1 MALAI
6 GVDVGGTK
14 ILAAAIDTDHPTKLL
29 RAHRVPTPAGTGA
42 VDAITEV
49 VARLRDEATAAGHGP
64 VMGVGVGLP
73 GLVGPDGVLFGAP
86 HVPDLVGLPLRS
98 TLATAL
104 GLPVTIDNDAN
115 CAAWAEVVAGVGR
128 GTSEVLVVTLGTG
141 IGGGL
146 VIDGTLRHGAHGA
159 AGEPGHMVVDPA
171 GPACPCGRRG
181 CWERYASG
189 TGLGLLGQAA
199 AAAGDAPA
207 LLARAGSA
215 DAVRGEDVVNVARN
229 GDRGA
234 RAVIESFAGWLGLG
248 LANLVTLLDPELV
261 VVGGGLADVADLFL
275 DRAREVM
282 VAQSLGAPTRPPA
295 RLEVATLGS
304 DAGVIG
310 AALVAVPPAEPAFAR
325 R

>member
-14 ILAAAIDTDHPTKLL
+14 VLAALIDTDEPTKIL
-29 RAHRVPTPAGTGA
+29 RAHRVPTPSGSGA
-42 VDAITEV
+42 VDTVGEV
-49 VARLRDEATAAGHGP
+49 VAHLCDEAGAVGHGP
-64 VMGVGVGLP
+64 VVAVGVGMP
-73 GLVGPDGVLFGAP
+73 GLVGADGVLFGSA
-86 HVPDLVGLPLRS
+86 HLPDLVGLPLRS
-98 TLATAL
+98 MLTAAI
-104 GLPVTIDNDAN
+104 GLPVTLDNDAN
-115 CAAWAEVVAGVGR
+115 CAAWAEVVCGVGR
-128 GTSEVLVVTLGTG
+128 GAAEVLVVTLGTG

-146 VIDGTLRHGAHGA
+146 VIEGTLRRGGHGA
-159 AGEPGHMVVDPA
+159 AGEPGHMVVDPD
-171 GPACPCGRRG
+171 GPPCPCGRRG

-189 TGLGLLGQAA
+189 SGLGLLGQAA

-207 LLARAGSA
+207 LVARAGTA
-215 DAVRGEDVVNVARN
+215 DAVRGEDVVAAARD

-234 RAVIESFAGWLGLG
+234 RAVIESFADWLGMG

-261 VVGGGLADVADLFL
+261 VVGGGLADVADLFV

-310 AALVAVPPAEPAFAR
+310 AALVAVPPAGPASAR